1 MVARRSK
8 AKWSDAVVVG
18 ATLVEVTDVEER
30 TAVVDVALPID
41 AVVESTTEEEVEVS
55 VVGGAV

>member
-1 MVARRSK
+1 
-8 AKWSDAVVVG
+8 VG

-30 TAVVDVALPID
+30 TTDVDVGLPL
-41 AVVESTTEEEVEVS
+41 VVESTTEEEVEVS